1 MKSNEELNTHRVANA
16 KSAAGAEAIFD
27 LADGLTVTSP
37 PWPEPC
43 RSILVT
49 GGDGRVIASWKQED
63 ILDDPMGVMGAF
75 LGALNA
81 GLRDKPE
88 RARNEGGAA
97 RFSEAELKAAF
108 QKVITPGDWKGPI
121 DAMIDENERVVVTE
135 AIIYYT
141 ATSPN
146 FYVQSNGQL
155 RVMADGYRNGPA
167 GP

>member
-1 MKSNEELNTHRVANA
+1 MKSNEELNAQRVANS
-16 KSAAGAEAIFD
+16 KSAAGAEAVID

-43 RSILVT
+43 RSILVA
-49 GGDGRVIASWKQED
+49 GGDGRVIARWSQNE
-63 ILDDPMGVMGAF
+63 IQDDPMGVMGAF
-75 LGALNA
+75 LGALHE

-88 RARNEGGAA
+88 PTHHEAGAA
-97 RFSEAELKAAF
+97 RFSEADLKGALN
-108 QKVITPGDWKGPI
+108 KVIPPGDWKGPI
-121 DAMIDENERVVVTE
+121 DAMIDEKDRDVVTE

-141 ATSPN
+141 ATSPS
-146 FYVQSNGQL
+146 FYVQSSGLL